1 MEEKTAVEWLFSRI
15 VEEWEVDCEER
26 DIAILEQAKE
36 IEKQQKD
43 IDYQN
48 GYLDCYAKL
57 MSERLTRDI

>member
-1 MEEKTAVEWLFSRI
+1 MEGKTAVEWLVSEIPSIDWENSYWRNRI
-15 VEEWEVDCEER
+15 EV
-26 DIAILEQAKE
+26 AKDM
-36 IEKQQKD
+36 EKQQKD